1 MKYIFLDM
9 DGVLN
14 NSKTKAAGKDLI
26 AIDDGNVRN
35 LKKIIK
41 KTCAEIVLVSS
52 WKECWNKKENYN
64 QGHLADEINEK
75 LSRFGLS
82 VYDKTEGGV
91 FFGRGKGVL
100 DYVSA
105 HDTESFVI
113 IDDSAS
119 DYFEKGLFDRWVRTD
134 GENGGLTS
142 ELADKAIRILN
153 GDI

>member
-1 MKYIFLDM
+1 MKYIFLDI

-14 NSKTKAAGKDLI
+14 NSRTKNAGEDLI

-35 LKKIIK
+35 LKRIIK

-52 WKECWNKKENYN
+52 WKECWDKENKDN
-64 QGHLADEINEK
+64 QGDIADEIDEK
-75 LSRFGLS
+75 LSHFGLS

-105 HDTESFVI
+105 HDAESFVI

-119 DYFEKGLFDRWVRTD
+119 DYIEKGLSDRWVRTD

-142 ELADKAIRILN
+142 DLADKAIRILN